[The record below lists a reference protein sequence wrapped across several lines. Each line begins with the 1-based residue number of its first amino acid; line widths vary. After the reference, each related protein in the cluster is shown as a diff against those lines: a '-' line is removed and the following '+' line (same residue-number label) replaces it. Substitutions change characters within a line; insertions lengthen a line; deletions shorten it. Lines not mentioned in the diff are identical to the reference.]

1 MTLIN
6 AFIAVVYVIKYINH
20 STFNNGLLL
29 DQRISGNRLTGKY
42 IDHRT
47 YIFATYLGHK
57 LMEIGYLVYIVKN
70 GLLKVAT
77 WLAGLRIRIRSDPV
91 ILPGS
96 GSESGSVF

>member
-6 AFIAVVYVIKYINH
+6 EFLTVVYVIKYINH
-20 STFNNGLLL
+20 WTFNNGLLL

-91 ILPGS
+91 ILLGS
-96 GSESGSVF
+96 GSGF